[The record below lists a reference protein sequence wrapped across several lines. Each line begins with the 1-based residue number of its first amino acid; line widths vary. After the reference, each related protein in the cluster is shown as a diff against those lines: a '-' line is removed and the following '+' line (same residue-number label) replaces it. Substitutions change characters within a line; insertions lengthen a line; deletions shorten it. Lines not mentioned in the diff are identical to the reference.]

1 MQDQP
6 GGVISPQSPTS
17 GGPEPEAPRQIVV
30 NDMNTAPEMP
40 EPASPESEQLVPAS
54 TPASNQPAWTPPV
67 QPVTPVNPVV
77 TAPMEPSSMTPM
89 PPPNKPGLF
98 ASKKKKL
105 LLLVAPLVLLLGGG
119 SAFGYYAYVYL
130 PNQPDNVVLAA
141 LADLAQKTE
150 MTVDTKT
157 DYTPKN
163 GGQAVAVDLKL
174 QTNTLNNQLAA
185 SGTVGVSGAQIPFE
199 TRYLEKNLYMKVG
212 GLESLA
218 PLLGEAASAY
228 GPIIEEV
235 NDQWYVFD
243 RSLWDSLSTEAG
255 CVTDVSFVFTD
266 DDIDIIEAAYRKH
279 PLFKVTGSSSEKVG
293 DVDTTK
299 YIVDPSSDEEAASFA
314 GELKELSFVKKLQK
328 CLPDESEEG
337 FDEEITDFKD
347 EANTALEG
355 TFAIYITDDKKVQK
369 IELTSEDEEAS
380 VAMSGVF
387 DYSPVSISAPEGAK
401 PAQELILTLYG
412 GYSLGWNMGGIEG
425 SVRDTERKNDIAQL
439 QAKLEEYSANHN
451 GKYPLTS
458 KLSQAGI
465 TAEELTGPSGDAYVY
480 ESDGQSYSL
489 TAQLESAPQE
499 ESTYTVSGG
508 R

>member
-6 GGVISPQSPTS
+6 GGVISPQTPTS
-17 GGPEPEAPRQIVV
+17 GGPEPEAPKQIVV

-40 EPASPESEQLVPAS
+40 EPASSEPEQPAPVV
-54 TPASNQPAWTPPV
+54 TPEPSQPAWTPPV
-67 QPVTPVNPVV
+67 QPVSPANPVV
-77 TAPMEPSSMTPM
+77 TAPMEPTGMTPM
-89 PPPNKPGLF
+89 PTPNKPGLF

-119 SAFGYYAYVYL
+119 AAFGYYAYVYM

-141 LADLAQKTE
+141 LADLAQRTE

-157 DYTPKN
+157 DYAPKN

-174 QTNTLNNQLAA
+174 QTNTPNNQLAA
-185 SGTVGVSGAQIPFE
+185 NGTVGVSGAQIPFE
-199 TRYLEKNLYMKVG
+199 TRYVEKNLYVKVG
-212 GLESLA
+212 GLNTLA
-218 PLLGEAASAY
+218 PLLGEAAPVY
-228 GPIIEEV
+228 GPLLEEV

-266 DDIDIIEAAYRKH
+266 DDIDMIEAAYRKH
-279 PLFKVTGSSSEKVG
+279 PLFRVTGSSSEKVG

-299 YIVDPSSDEEAASFA
+299 YIVDPSSDEEAAAFA
-314 GELKELSFVKKLQK
+314 GELKELSFVKKLQE

-347 EANTALEG
+347 EADTALDG

-380 VAMSGVF
+380 VTMSGVF

-401 PAQELILTLYG
+401 PAQDLLMSMYG
-412 GYSLGWNMGGIEG
+412 GASLGVEMNAT
-425 SVRDTERKNDIAQL
+425 DNQQKNDIAML
-439 QAKLEEYSANHN
+439 QAKLEEYAANNN
-451 GKYPLTS
+451 GKYPLSGELLSSGFTS
-458 KLSQAGI
+458 D
-465 TAEELTGPSGDAYVY
+465 ELTGPSGSAYVY
-480 ESDGQSYSL
+480 ESNDGRSYKLSA
-489 TAQLESAPQE
+489 TLEDG
-499 ESTYTVSGG
+499 TNYTVTGG
-508 R
+508 RGSITE